1 MRPTN
6 PARRAQAEMRR
17 QSLLLRAASDAN
29 PPGTG
34 SESGLVGT
42 TFEDGSWGS
51 YGLVGI
57 TPLGTPFRCKAGNA
71 DGS

>member
-1 MRPTN
+1 MR
-6 PARRAQAEMRR
+6 ASVERRAQAEMRR
-17 QSLLLRAASDAN
+17 QSLLLRTAGQVNAPAT
-29 PPGTG
+29 GTD
-34 SESGLVGT
+34 SGLVGT
-42 TFEDGSWGS
+42 TFPDGSWGS